1 MEQYNKFFDFI
12 LSCNDKIS
20 PREVIEPLNSLFH
33 SFGLNNIGDG
43 ICWVFIRCCQ
53 YTEHFTISLL
63 NEMNSKFQDQLI
75 KTTEIVKESI
85 NKLFHEQ
92 ELKINKIKSENEE
105 FKGLFNN
112 LANEIRELKQ
122 KNENL
127 EIELIYQNDTLITGV
142 EEIKKMKETEKFHD
156 INKELNILSSEV
168 MKLKKENEKLRS
180 SNNELES
187 IYYNMID
194 EIHELK
200 EHASS
205 LSDRLQ
211 DLEVPIKQSPPLIL
225 I

>member
-1 MEQYNKFFDFI
+1 MDQYNKFFDFV
-12 LSCNDKIS
+12 LSRDDQISLDKLVGS
-20 PREVIEPLNSLFH
+20 NLHSLFY
-33 SFGLNNIGDG
+33 SFGLNNAGNG

-92 ELKINKIKSENEE
+92 DLKINKIKSENQEL
-105 FKGLFNN
+105 KTLVHN
-112 LANEIRELKQ
+112 LINEIHDLK
-122 KNENL
+122 EN
-127 EIELIYQNDTLITGV
+127 
-142 EEIKKMKETEKFHD
+142 KKEKFHD
-156 INKELNILSSEV
+156 INKELNILSSEFE
-168 MKLKKENEKLRS
+168 KLKKENEKLRS
-180 SNNELES
+180 STNEIES
-187 IYYNMID
+187 LYYNLMD
-194 EIHELK
+194 EIYELK

-211 DLEVPIKQSPPLIL
+211 DLETPVKQPPLIL

>member
-12 LSCNDKIS
+12 LNRDDQISLDKLKLVGS
-20 PREVIEPLNSLFH
+20 NLHSLFYG
-33 SFGLNNIGDG
+33 FGLNNAGNG

-75 KTTEIVKESI
+75 KTSEIVKESI

-92 ELKINKIKSENEE
+92 ELKINKIKSENQ
-105 FKGLFNN
+105 
-112 LANEIRELKQ
+112 ELKTLVH
-122 KNENL
+122 KLISEIHDLKENT
-127 EIELIYQNDTLITGV
+127 ISQN
-142 EEIKKMKETEKFHD
+142 KEKFHD

-168 MKLKKENEKLRS
+168 TKLKKENEKLRS
-180 SNNELES
+180 SNNAS
-187 IYYNMID
+187 RWQIADFMD
-194 EIHELK
+194 EIYELK

-211 DLEVPIKQSPPLIL
+211 DLETPIKQPPLIL